1 MQHSW
6 SESLY
11 SLTWMFIQYLSCFFS
26 VQGTTLDSQVEM
38 YIVNTSFIQQI

>member
-1 MQHSW
+1 MN
-6 SESLY
+6 EY
-11 SLTWMFIQYLSCFFS
+11 FVKIYCFFS